1 MNFQRIKSTFRKE
14 RILLFR
20 DMGGIAMLL
29 VMPLLLILTM
39 AIVQDAPFRDYQD
52 IHLKMIWADEDG
64 KPLGDSLKT
73 MFRKSGR
80 FDLLDSLQGRPITG
94 DEARNLIGS
103 GTYPIGVIVPK
114 GSNAEMLN
122 KTNKIINKI
131 GKASGNPSIIPV
143 RSDNDSAAVVL
154 LFDPAAKATLKMAVQ
169 NSLEKML
176 FKVQLDLLFK
186 KIGLDGD
193 STNQDVETESG
204 QLLANQVRI
213 ESAYSGQSNGI
224 AITSTQHNVPAWI
237 VFALFFLI
245 IPIAGSYIKEKG
257 EGSRIRISMT
267 PGSYIDI
274 ILGKVFFYTLFAL
287 FQFIFL
293 FFVSGWVLPL
303 AGLPAMPVGPYFW
316 LALIASGVIAFAA
329 ISWGLMIGSYF
340 TTYHQAMMFGS
351 ISVVLLSALGGIWIP
366 IEVLPAW
373 LQHLALLSP
382 LQWSLSLF
390 QEIFLRRNP
399 GDDFFINMG
408 YLITFGIICLLGASY
423 FHRKER

>member
-329 ISWGLMIGSYF
+329 ISWGLMTWWSCVTGNLQSPRGPELCTWFAHRRRKGLFDRRIERETRVHREESATPHHRHIVF
-340 TTYHQAMMFGS
+340 PRSLNTIPSCAAHTTTKTTPAVCSS
-351 ISVVLLSALGGIWIP
+351 IP
-366 IEVLPAW
+366 
-373 LQHLALLSP
+373 
-382 LQWSLSLF
+382 
-390 QEIFLRRNP
+390 RRQV
-399 GDDFFINMG
+399 
-408 YLITFGIICLLGASY
+408 
-423 FHRKER
+423 RR